1 MKKKDWMIK
10 LWQPLTDH
18 LLQEYKSFTSGESK
32 CNIVL
37 LITDHN
43 FFSEFREHFLE
54 PALGRKMKW
63 LNIASGSYF
72 RSHVKSMKETVFFL
86 SDILGW
92 ITDENA
98 DKSHRIRSLRKL
110 IDSARNNDKF
120 LILCGYD
127 FMLPRFHEYLKL
139 AYITEETPQINE
151 MMLKAP
157 S

>member
-1 MKKKDWMIK
+1 MIK
-10 LWQPLTDH
+10 LWQPLRDH
-18 LLQEYKSFTSGESK
+18 LLQEYNSFTSGKSK

-63 LNIASGSYF
+63 INIVSGSYF
-72 RSHVKSMKETVFFL
+72 KSHAKSMKETVFFL
-86 SDILGW
+86 SDMVRW

-110 IDSARNNDKF
+110 INSAISNDKF
-120 LILCGYD
+120 LILCGHD
-127 FMLPRFHEYLKL
+127 FMLPRFYEYLKL
-139 AYITEETPQINE
+139 AYINKEIPQIKE
-151 MMLKAP
+151 MRLKAP
-157 S
+157 SQ

>member
-1 MKKKDWMIK
+1 MIK

-18 LLQEYKSFTSGESK
+18 ILQEYNSFTSGKSK
-32 CNIVL
+32 RNIVL

-54 PALGRKMKW
+54 PALGSKMKW
-63 LNIASGSYF
+63 LEIMSGAYF
-72 RSHVKSMKETVFFL
+72 KSHVKRMNENVFFF
-86 SDILGW
+86 SSMLGW
-92 ITDENA
+92 ITDKNA

-110 IDSARNNDKF
+110 INSARNNNKF

-139 AYITEETPQINE
+139 AYITEEIPQIKE
-151 MMLKAP
+151 MRLKSP
-157 S
+157 SQ